1 MASSRPNGFVAGNR
15 KRKQGGI
22 VSIVSDLSLWQ
33 EVLLA
38 GLAFLSLLYI
48 FYFKIWVAL
57 AAGSDLLF
65 ATALGAAVAAI
76 AVPALFEHVS
86 IALVARSPLPAA
98 LATADEKVAALES
111 LPSELIDRALT
122 KLGYEPEPEDMP
134 QPTAGPGP
142 FEARIRPSVEALI
155 AVVLRATGFFGGTLL
170 LLLAL
175 AMRSSTS
182 TARTMQALSLRIE
195 ALEQAAA
202 PR

>member
-1 MASSRPNGFVAGNR
+1 M
-15 KRKQGGI
+15 
-22 VSIVSDLSLWQ
+22 SIVSDLSLWQ

-38 GLAFLSLLYI
+38 GLAFLSLLYV

-65 ATALGAAVAAI
+65 ATALGVAVAAVA
-76 AVPALFEHVS
+76 VPVLFEHVS
-86 IALVARSPLPAA
+86 SALVERSPLPAA

-122 KLGYEPEPEDMP
+122 KLGYEPDPEDIP
-134 QPTAGPGP
+134 QPSEGPGP

-155 AVVLRATGFFGGTLL
+155 AIVLRATGFFGGSLL

-182 TARTMQALSLRIE
+182 TARTMRALSLRIE
-195 ALEQAAA
+195 ALEQGVA
-202 PR
+202 PH